1 MPAVQEETGTEAEK
15 ADDSVIPHEDMIIR
29 ELQSI
34 CRTILS
40 FDFITFL
47 MRSYI
52 LETVFTDITRF
63 KCNGFIMAAFTYGT
77 GTAAVVNS
85 FHFV

>member
-1 MPAVQEETGTEAEK
+1 MILSSRTR
-15 ADDSVIPHEDMIIR
+15 DMTIR
-29 ELQSI
+29 ELQLI

-52 LETVFTDITRF
+52 LETVFADITCF
-63 KCNGFIMAAFTYGT
+63 KCNDFITTVFTYRT
-77 GTAAVVNS
+77 GTAARMNS